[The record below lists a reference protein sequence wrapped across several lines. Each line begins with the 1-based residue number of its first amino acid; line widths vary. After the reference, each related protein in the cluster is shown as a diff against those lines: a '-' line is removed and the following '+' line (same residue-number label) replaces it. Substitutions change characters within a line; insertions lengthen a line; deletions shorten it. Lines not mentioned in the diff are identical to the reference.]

1 MGARVTPLKT
11 YRHDLS
17 AHLAAGLSA
26 ADAALGAQVNPPAVI
41 VDAAPAGYLTA
52 SGYCTDE
59 LLFDATLVGKPGDP
73 PAVADALDDMI
84 DQVRTTLLTKSPA
97 NRSYGFRGIGGFIS
111 ITSGDRQLPAVVV
124 SVGIQ
129 RSFTT

>member
-1 MGARVTPLKT
+1 VTPLKT

-17 AHLAAGLSA
+17 AHLAAGLHAS
-26 ADAALGAQVNPPAVI
+26 DAALGAQVNPPAV
-41 VDAAPAGYLTA
+41 VVESSGSGYVTA

-59 LLFDATLVGKPGDP
+59 ILFDATLISKPGDP

-84 DQVRTTLLTKSPA
+84 DLVRGTLRTSSPA
-97 NRSYGFRGIGGFIS
+97 GKKYGFRGVGGFVN

-124 SVGIQ
+124 QVGIQ
-129 RSFTT
+129 REFA